1 MSDHL
6 ASEAL
11 APILIDGKWRPADD
25 PSGGIQARNPA
36 TGELLP
42 GAYPISRWA
51 DIEVALAATQRAVV
65 ALRHT
70 PPAALADF
78 LDHYAAGMEARGD
91 ALVQAAHEE
100 TALPLEAR
108 LRNNEL
114 PRTIRQLRLAAA
126 AARDGSWRMPT
137 IDTAAGI
144 RSQYGPLGG
153 AVVVIGPNNFPLAF
167 SSISGGDLAAAVA
180 AGNPV
185 IAKAHPLHPHT
196 SRIAA
201 EAAAEAIAASGVP
214 SGLVQLLYHFS
225 PDDGIRLVQH
235 PAVAATAFT
244 GSRRTGMALKAAA
257 EQAGKLVYLEMSSV
271 NPIFVLPGALE
282 ERLPAVAQEFFSSCT
297 LGSGQFC
304 TNPGLLIMLDN
315 SESRQFVN
323 TAAGLFHNAAP
334 TPLLAES
341 VASGLEAGLSTL
353 KRSGAQVVV
362 GGQPAEGAGW
372 RFENTLLRVTGDDFL
387 QRPGDLQ
394 TEAFGPLSLVVLA
407 RDEDQMVEIAA
418 NLEGNLTGGIY
429 TAAGGADDA
438 LYDRL
443 EPVLRPRVGRL
454 LNDKMPTGVAVSS
467 AMNHGGPYPSTGH
480 PGFTAV
486 GLPAA
491 MLRFAALQSYDNVRE
506 HRLPPELRDKNPG
519 GLWRRLDGAWT
530 QADVPAKS

>member
-1 MSDHL
+1 MRDQ
-6 ASEAL
+6 AAPTEP
-11 APILIDGKWRPADD
+11 APILIDGRWRPAAN
-25 PSGGIQARNPA
+25 PSGQFQAHNPA
-36 TGELLP
+36 TGALLP
-42 GAYPISRWA
+42 GAYPVSRWA
-51 DIEVALAATQRAVV
+51 DIEAALEAATRAV
-65 ALRHT
+65 AELRST

-78 LDHYAAGMEARGD
+78 LERYAAGMEARGEEI
-91 ALVQAAHEE
+91 AQAAHEE

-126 AARDGSWRMPT
+126 AARDGSWRQPT
-137 IDTAAGI
+137 IDTAGGL
-144 RSQYGPLGG
+144 RSQYAALGG

-167 SSISGGDLAAAVA
+167 ASVSGGDLAAAVA

-196 SRIAA
+196 TRLAA

-225 PDDGIRLVQH
+225 PEDGIRLVQH

-244 GSRRTGMALKAAA
+244 GSRRTGLALKAAA
-257 EQAGKLVYLEMSSV
+257 EQAGKLIYLEMSSV
-271 NPIFVLPGALE
+271 NPVFVLPGALD

-304 TNPGLLIMLDN
+304 TNPGLVVVLDN
-315 SESRQFVN
+315 AQGQSFVN
-323 TAAGLFHNAAP
+323 AAASLFQGAAP

-341 VASGLEAGLSTL
+341 VETELEAGLETL
-353 KRSGAQVVV
+353 KQNGAEVVV
-362 GGQPAEGAGW
+362 GGHAAQGAGW
-372 RFENTLLRVTGDDFL
+372 RFDNTLLRVSGNDFL
-387 QRPGDLQ
+387 KRPAALQ

-407 RDEDQMVEIAA
+407 RDEDQLLKIAGS
-418 NLEGNLTGGIY
+418 LEGNLTGGIY
-429 TAAGGADDA
+429 SASGGADEP
-438 LYDRL
+438 LYHRL
-443 EPVLRPRVGRL
+443 EPVLRPKVGRL
-454 LNDKMPTGVAVSS
+454 LNDKMPTGVAVSP

-486 GLPAA
+486 GLPAS

-506 HRLPPELRDKNPG
+506 HRLPPELRDKNLG
-519 GLWRRLDGAWT
+519 GIWRRIDGQWT
-530 QADVPAKS
+530 QADVPISN